1 MERFERL
8 EEFCQRTG
16 YPLPESPEERL
27 VLEYILQALEYK
39 LTWTLLKIVKYLFIF
54 MAIVMIVP
62 SNILAC
68 IVGYPLIGVLFVLHV
83 IIHFTMVLMIEVAKF
98 TRISSTVSLGKLSLV
113 TSILNINS
121 KFLRKWDAF
130 Y

>member
-121 KFLRKWDAF
+121 KFLRKWDTF

>member
-1 MERFERL
+1 MERFARL

-68 IVGYPLIGVLFVLHV
+68 IVGYPLIGVLYVLHV

>member
-68 IVGYPLIGVLFVLHV
+68 IVGYPLIGVLYVLHV

>member
-16 YPLPESPEERL
+16 HPLPESPEGRL

-39 LTWTLLKIVKYLFIF
+39 LTWTLLKILKYLFIF

-68 IVGYPLIGVLFVLHV
+68 IVGYPLIGVLYVLHV

>member
-8 EEFCQRTG
+8 EEFFQRTG

-68 IVGYPLIGVLFVLHV
+68 IVGYPLIGVLYVLHV